1 MPQAAVGPSMEVL
14 PKDPKGLLAFC
25 RQPRSRAEII
35 AYLGIPSAQYALRH
49 YLDPLVEIGAIQLSL
64 PDKPRSS
71 KQTYYMVEG

>member
-1 MPQAAVGPSMEVL
+1 MEVL

-49 YLDPLVEIGAIQLSL
+49 YLDPLVKMGAIRLSL
-64 PDKPRSS
+64 PDKPRSP
-71 KQTYYMVEG
+71 KQTYQTENRWEERWNR